1 MIIVLVQLALFIFI
15 QYHLV
20 PLLKRPTCTIW
31 MLILGGFKCCINR
44 MISSHPMI
52 PKRPGMI
59 RWSRWRLRFGKAFDY
74 STILTYIL
82 TYIYIYID
90 YISTILFKISE
101 SLNILNCEMKWNEI
115 TLVLRVETC
124 RNPIPQSDSEL
135 QVSVGRQ
142 AGATAPSD
150 FGGGRLSGAGWSRG
164 KSPGALWGAWG
175 WEHRGKIWWGFFT
188 LAA

>member
-1 MIIVLVQLALFIFI
+1 MIIVLVLLALFIFI

-20 PLLKRPTCTIW
+20 PWLKRPTCTIW
-31 MLILGGFKCCINR
+31 MLVLGGFKCCINR

-59 RWSRWRLRFGKAFDY
+59 RWSRWRWRFGNAFDY
-74 STILTYIL
+74 LWLYWHIYW
-82 TYIYIYID
+82 YIYIDIYID
-90 YISTILFKISE
+90 YISTILFRSSE

-124 RNPIPQSDSEL
+124 RNPDIPQSDSEL
-135 QVSVGRQ
+135 PVSVGRQ
-142 AGATAPSD
+142 ARATAPSD

-175 WEHRGKIWWGFFT
+175 W
-188 LAA
+188 